1 MENNNKKIGKDL
13 QQFIDKFQPSK
24 FKMLDKG
31 IDIRGVNNLHRDI
44 LEAKQ
49 IIERLNLNLF
59 VSHNAEM
66 LTYGGFE
73 VNYR

>member
-49 IIERLNLNLF
+49 IIESLNLNLF